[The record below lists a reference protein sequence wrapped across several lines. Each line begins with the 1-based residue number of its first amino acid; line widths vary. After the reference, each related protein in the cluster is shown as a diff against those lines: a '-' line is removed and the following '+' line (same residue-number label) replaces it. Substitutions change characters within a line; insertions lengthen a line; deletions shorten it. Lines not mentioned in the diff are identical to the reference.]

1 MNAGIRNL
9 IKKAESGF
17 SITIQAIFYVYLL
30 FFFFALV
37 YDFGNVGYV
46 QTIASNAVRVA
57 AQDAAKE
64 IDIDAFLE
72 TQEVRL
78 SADALGRAQNVVN
91 GMTGG
96 RVTIDSVAVNSLQ
109 YRDVIVV
116 RGTATAQMPVIGS
129 VFGINAVQIPVEA
142 FAEPA
147 FGISL
152 EGQ

>member
-1 MNAGIRNL
+1 MKAVIQSRIRQ
-9 IKKAESGF
+9 AESGF
-17 SITIQAIFYVYLL
+17 TITIQAIYYVFLL

-46 QTIASNAVRVA
+46 QSIASNAVRVA

-64 IDIDAFLE
+64 IDVQFFLD

-78 SADALGRAQNVVN
+78 SNDALSRAQAVVN

-96 RVTIDSVAVNSLQ
+96 KVIVNSVSVNRLQ
-109 YRDVIVV
+109 FRDVIVV
-116 RGTATAQMPVIGS
+116 QATATAQMPVIGS
-129 VFGINAVQIPVEA
+129 VFGINAVTMPVEA

-147 FGISL
+147 FGISF